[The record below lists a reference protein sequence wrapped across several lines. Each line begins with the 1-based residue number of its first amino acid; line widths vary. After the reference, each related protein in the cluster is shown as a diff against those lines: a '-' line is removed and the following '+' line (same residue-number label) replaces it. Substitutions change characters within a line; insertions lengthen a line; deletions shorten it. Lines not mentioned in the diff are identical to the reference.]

1 MITSRPTPASP
12 QLEKKIGHRKTNTLD
27 SVLLGIR
34 KASVFVLLGGLDW
47 TISSYTVN
55 TYLAKTKNFKVFS
68 YVLESPL

>member
-1 MITSRPTPASP
+1 MTCNHIWLSALVDDYQSTNTP
-12 QLEKKIGHRKTNTLD
+12 QLEKKIGHQKTNTLD

-55 TYLAKTKNFKVFS
+55 T
-68 YVLESPL
+68 